1 MPDTI
6 ILNGKELA
14 QELNRE
20 LAQTIKNSGVTPLLA
35 VITIGDNPASQIY
48 VRNKRKA
55 AQEVGIETQEYHL
68 PTETTQEKVVALIQ
82 ELNESEKVNAVLLQ
96 LPVPE
101 HLNPSVLIEAISPQK
116 DVDGLT
122 SYNAGGLVCGR
133 QLFVPCT
140 PRACLYLLNKALP
153 SLDGLHAVVL
163 GRSAL
168 VGRPLASLLLQQNCT
183 VTLAHSHSRNM
194 SEILPTADIII
205 SSVGNPGLL
214 HKADVKAGAT
224 IIDVGINRLPDGK
237 IVGDILFLE
246 MLGHAGCVTP
256 VPGGVGPLTVAMLL
270 QNTWLA
276 TQRQRSGNTQITM
289 LKDFS

>member
-1 MPDTI
+1 MLDTL

-14 QELNRE
+14 EELNQT
-20 LAQTIKNSGVTPLLA
+20 LAETIKNSGVEPLLA
-35 VITIGDNPASQIY
+35 VISIGDNPASQIY

-55 AQEVGIETQEYHL
+55 AQSVGIQTQEYHL
-68 PTETTQEKVVALIQ
+68 NADVKQESVVALIQ
-82 ELNESEKVNAVLLQ
+82 ELNDSDKVNAILLQ
-96 LPVPE
+96 LPLPE
-101 HLNPSVLIEAISPQK
+101 HLNPAVLIEAISPQK

-122 SYNAGGLVCGR
+122 SYNVGALVSGR
-133 QLFVPCT
+133 PLFVPCT
-140 PRACLYLLNKALP
+140 PRACLYLLQKALP
-153 SLDGLHAVVL
+153 TLVGLHVVIL

-183 VTLAHSHSRNM
+183 VTVAHSHSQHM
-194 SEILPTADIII
+194 SDILPTADIIV
-205 SSVGNPGLL
+205 SAVGKPGLL
-214 HKADVKAGAT
+214 HKSDVKPGAT
-224 IIDVGINRLPDGK
+224 IIDVGINRLADGK

-276 TQRQRSGNTQITM
+276 TQRQRSSNTNVTK
-289 LKDFS
+289 L

>member
-14 QELNRE
+14 QELNQT
-20 LAQTIKNSGVTPLLA
+20 LAETIKNSGVTPLLA
-35 VITIGDNPASQIY
+35 VITVGDNPASQVY

-55 AQEVGIETQEYHL
+55 AQDVGIQTQEYHL
-68 PTETTQEKVVALIQ
+68 NADTKQESIVALIQ
-82 ELNESEKVNAVLLQ
+82 ELNESEKVNAILLQ

-101 HLNPSVLIEAISPQK
+101 HLNPTVLIEAISPQK

-122 SYNAGGLVCGR
+122 SYNAGGLLSGR

-140 PRACLYLLNKALP
+140 PRACLYLLQKALP
-153 SLDGLHAVVL
+153 TLDGLHAVIL

-168 VGRPLASLLLQQNCT
+168 VGRPLASLLLQHNCT
-183 VTLAHSHSRNM
+183 VTVAHSHSQHM
-194 SEILPTADIII
+194 SDILKTADIII
-205 SSVGNPGLL
+205 SAAGKPGLL
-214 HKADVKAGAT
+214 HKEDVKVGAAV
-224 IIDVGINRLPDGK
+224 IDVGINRLSDGK
-237 IVGDILFLE
+237 IVGDVLFLE
-246 MLGHAGCVTP
+246 MLNHAGCITP

-276 TQRQRSGNTQITM
+276 TQRQKSGHTDIA
-289 LKDFS
+289 LL

>member
-1 MPDTI
+1 M
-6 ILNGKELA
+6 
-14 QELNRE
+14 
-20 LAQTIKNSGVTPLLA
+20 TPLLA
-35 VITIGDNPASQIY
+35 VITVGDNPASQIY

-68 PTETTQEKVVALIQ
+68 PAETTQEKVVALIR

-96 LPVPE
+96 LPLPE
-101 HLNPSVLIEAISPQK
+101 HLNPSVLIEAIAPQK

-122 SYNAGGLVCGR
+122 SYNAGGLVSGR

-140 PRACLYLLNKALP
+140 PRACLYLLQKALP
-153 SLDGLHAVVL
+153 TLDGLHAVIL

-168 VGRPLASLLLQQNCT
+168 VGRPLASLLVQQNCT

-205 SSVGNPGLL
+205 SAVGKPGLL

-224 IIDVGINRLPDGK
+224 VIDVGINRLPDGK

-246 MLGHAGCVTP
+246 MLEHAGCVTP

-276 TQRQRSGNTQITM
+276 TQRQRSDNTQITT

>member
-14 QELNRE
+14 QELNQD
-20 LAQTIKNSGVTPLLA
+20 LAKTIKGSGVTPLLA

-55 AQEVGIETQEYHL
+55 AQDVGIQTQEYHL
-68 PTETTQEKVVALIQ
+68 NADTTQESVVALIR
-82 ELNESEKVNAVLLQ
+82 ELNESEKVNAILLQ
-96 LPVPE
+96 LPIPE
-101 HLNPSVLIEAISPQK
+101 HLNPTALIEAIAPEK

-122 SYNAGGLVCGR
+122 SYNAGGLISGR

-140 PRACLYLLNKALP
+140 PRACLYLLQKALP
-153 SLDGLHAVVL
+153 ALEGLHAVIL

-183 VTLAHSHSRNM
+183 VTLAHSHSQHM
-194 SEILPTADIII
+194 SDILPTADIVI
-205 SSVGNPGLL
+205 SAVGKPGLL
-214 HKADVKAGAT
+214 HKADVKPGAT
-224 IIDVGINRLPDGK
+224 IIDVGINRLSDGK
-237 IVGDILFLE
+237 IVGDVLFLE

-276 TQRQRSGNTQITM
+276 TQRQNSDHTDVAVI
-289 LKDFS
+289 